1 MTLEEASKQ
10 FHISIEKLRFY
21 EENGLLESCQSVNGI
36 LDYTESELR
45 KAGMIYS
52 LGTAGFDVA
61 AIKQYLILEKA
72 GGNHKEE
79 KIQLL
84 RKQRYWLLEE
94 IHKKQQALDELD
106 YMIDNI
112 RKEMVME

>member
-1 MTLEEASKQ
+1 MTLEEASKR

-21 EENGLLESCQSVNGI
+21 EENGLLESCQFVDGI
-36 LDYTESELR
+36 PDYTEPELR
-45 KAGMIYS
+45 KTGIIYS

-61 AIKQYLILEKA
+61 AIKQYLILEKD

-79 KIQLL
+79 RIQLL
-84 RKQRYWLLEE
+84 RKQRFGLLEE
-94 IHKKQQALDELD
+94 IHKKQQALDALD

-112 RKEMVME
+112 RKEMLYK